1 MYDPEADALV
11 IRARGGKPAY
21 GRELAGRIIVHFDE
35 RGEPVEIELLDATEL
50 LAKLAE
56 AVESAK
62 AGRAN
67 RQRAHQAHPSA
78 RPGAT
83 RVSGTEARAA
93 VGLESLL
100 QVDLRKLLGK
110 IGEARGAKLPEK
122 VVEAHLDAERDLLFV
137 RFREPEGVEVAEPLP
152 TKTPT
157 FLFTDE
163 RTGEVTA
170 LEVVG
175 ASELLKELEGPRAEL
190 PSNRELVAMIMYLA
204 GGRVR
209 GSARLQKTVFLVQ
222 RRLGLG
228 SLRFEPW
235 KYGPWSRELEE
246 LLRELEGRGLLK
258 VRAETPDL
266 ASEFFK
272 EAPSRVYEASR
283 ELIEE
288 GERAYARLA
297 KAEPLKALQLKR
309 LVAAA
314 LAAPL
319 SYLVAY
325 IYAKYPEMT
334 ARSSIHDKVRE
345 WMRFYGLR

>member
-1 MYDPEADALV
+1 MRDDLAINSDTIAITLQEACNTLLSPLAERAQEAAVLAAEQTRGRISGGLPMLYLLTLLAHTLHLLARPPLYRV
-11 IRARGGKPAY
+11 QSVTARARFSLRRLLERLERVY
-21 GRELAGRIIVHFDE
+21 GV
-35 RGEPVEIELLDATEL
+35 
-50 LAKLAE
+50 
-56 AVESAK
+56 
-62 AGRAN
+62 
-67 RQRAHQAHPSA
+67 
-78 RPGAT
+78 
-83 RVSGTEARAA
+83 
-93 VGLESLL
+93 
-100 QVDLRKLLGK
+100 
-110 IGEARGAKLPEK
+110 KLPES
-122 VVEAHLDAERDLLFV
+122 VVEAYVDWELDLLFV
-137 RFREPEGVEVAEPLP
+137 RFKKPSGPEVGEPLP
-152 TKTPT
+152 TKALAT
-157 FLFTDE
+157 LFTE
-163 RTGEVTA
+163 EGTGEITA

-175 ASELLKELEGPRAEL
+175 LSELLKELEGPRAEL

-209 GSARLQKTVFLVQ
+209 GSTRLQKTVFLVQ

-228 SLRFEPW
+228 GLRFESRR
-235 KYGPWSRELEE
+235 YGPWSRELEE

-266 ASEFFK
+266 ASEFFG
-272 EAPSRVYEASR
+272 ESPSRVYEASR

-297 KAEPLKALQLKR
+297 ETEPLKALQLKR

-325 IYAKYPEMT
+325 VYAKYPEMT

-345 WMRFYGLR
+345 WMRFYVR